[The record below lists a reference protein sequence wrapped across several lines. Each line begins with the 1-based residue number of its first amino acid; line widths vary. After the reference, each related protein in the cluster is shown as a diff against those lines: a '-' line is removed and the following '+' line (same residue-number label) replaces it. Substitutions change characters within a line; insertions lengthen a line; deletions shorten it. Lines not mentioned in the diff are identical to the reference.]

1 MDSLESL
8 LKKRQSN
15 LLGADTVDLRLAI
28 GAHVNEASLVLEA
41 SLGEREVGE
50 VHHVTAGI
58 NEALEDAVLAQ
69 NREEDGEDNGVDG
82 EDDHRLA
89 LRRQGDQNT
98 GRENYE

>member
-1 MDSLESL
+1 MDSLESR
-8 LKKRQSN
+8 LKRNN

-28 GAHVNEASLVLEA
+28 GAHVNETSRVLEA
-41 SLGEREVGE
+41 SLGETEVGE
-50 VHHVTAGI
+50 VHYVAAGI
-58 NEALEDAVLAQ
+58 NEALEHAVLAEDH
-69 NREEDGEDNGVDG
+69 EEHGKEDGVDG

>member
-1 MDSLESL
+1 VSQ
-8 LKKRQSN
+8 LKKRLSN
-15 LLGADTVDLRLAI
+15 LHRADTVDLRLAI
-28 GAHVNEASLVLEA
+28 GAHVNEASLVLET
-41 SLGEREVGE
+41 SLGETEVGE
-50 VHHVTAGI
+50 VHYVAAGI
-58 NEALEDAVLAQ
+58 NEALEYAVLAQ